1 MSSSG
6 ENHLKTGGESL
17 QFQNK
22 LEVTNKI
29 SDNCY
34 DTFQAMKLR
43 RKHRYIIYKI
53 GDDEIDVESVGART
67 SVRIMHAILRVDI
80 NKLYFF
86 YRYRHTKI

>member
-1 MSSSG
+1 MSSSS

-29 SDNCY
+29 TDACY
-34 DTFQAMKLR
+34 DTFQALKLR

-53 GDDEIDVESVGART
+53 GDEDIDVERTGART
-67 SVRIMHAILRVDI
+67 EVNCFIKYS
-80 NKLYFF
+80 KLYFI
-86 YRYRHTKI
+86 TDNLNKIVT